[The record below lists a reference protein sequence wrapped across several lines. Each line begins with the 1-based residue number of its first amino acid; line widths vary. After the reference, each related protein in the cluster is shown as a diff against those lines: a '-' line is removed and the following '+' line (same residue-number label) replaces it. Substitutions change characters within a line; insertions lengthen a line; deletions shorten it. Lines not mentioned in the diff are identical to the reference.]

1 MFIMSET
8 VYCSKC
14 GAMNTTDSNFCSSC
28 GASLAPPKEIIPP
41 PPATTAP
48 PPPPPPPTAPP
59 PPPPPTTTAPPPYQT
74 EMTDAQL
81 MTVRKNEAI
90 SVILTFILAGLGHLY
105 LGKIKRGLVFIVI
118 TIIVGWIIGTV
129 LLFIPTIIWYLYAI
143 YDCYNLTKKYNEALF
158 SIRRPPGENEF

>member
-1 MFIMSET
+1 MLIMSET

-28 GASLAPPKEIIPP
+28 GASLAPPKEVIPPPP

-48 PPPPPPPTAPP
+48 PPPPPP
-59 PPPPPTTTAPPPYQT
+59 TTTVPPPYQT
-74 EMTDAQL
+74 QMTDAQL

-90 SVILTFILAGLGHLY
+90 SVILTIILAGLGHLY
-105 LGKIKRGLVFIVI
+105 LGKIKRGLVFLII
-118 TIIVGWIIGTV
+118 TIIVGWIIGAM

-143 YDCYNLTKKYNEALF
+143 YDCYNLTKQYNETLF
-158 SIRRPPGENEF
+158 SLRRPPQEDEF